1 MMRKIFATVLTLLMV
16 VSICSLATSE
26 FAYSIDKDTGAILA
40 KTVDD

>member
-26 FAYSIDKDTGAILA
+26 FAHSIDKDTGAILS
-40 KTVDD
+40 TVDD